1 MDRNFQFI
9 TILGLAAQL
18 TFAQPTPSTPPVPP
32 SAPVPAAWPDV
43 RVLNLSNRSYLG
55 VNVKELDSNRV
66 KELKLR
72 EEHGVEVTQVEDDT
86 PAGKAGLKVGDVVQ
100 EYNGQRIEGT
110 EQFVRMVRET
120 PVGRQ
125 VKLGVNRQG
134 TSMTMVAT
142 IAQRSNKVSTNS
154 TALRKMAEDARRDA
168 EKIRDRVRDEMQ
180 NNMPRAYM
188 GWSNGQL
195 GVEAE
200 SLSDQLASYFGV
212 KEGVLVRSVKKSS
225 AAEKA
230 GVKAGDVIV
239 KVDST
244 KVATPKEIATQLR
257 AVPSKKTI
265 QLQLFRDRKEVS
277 LDVTLPVEDMTRGS
291 SSSKARTVRSTP
303 PVPANKD
310 QEVE

>member
-1 MDRNFQFI
+1 MYRNLQII
-9 TILGLAAQL
+9 TILGITAQIS
-18 TFAQPTPSTPPVPP
+18 FAQPVPPVPP
-32 SAPVPAAWPDV
+32 TPPTAPSPAASPDV
-43 RVLNLSNRSYLG
+43 HVFTLSNRSYLG

-86 PAGKAGLKVGDVVQ
+86 PAGKAGLKVGDVVL

-134 TSMTMVAT
+134 TPMTMVAT
-142 IAQRSNKVSTNS
+142 IAQRPSKVSTNS
-154 TALRKMAEDARRDA
+154 TTVRKMAEDARREA
-168 EKIRDRVRDEMQ
+168 EKMRDRIRDEMQ

-200 SLSDQLASYFGV
+200 SLSDQLATYFGV

-230 GVKAGDVIV
+230 GIKAGDVIV

-244 KVATPKEIATQLR
+244 KVTTPKEIATQLR
-257 AVPSKKTI
+257 ASQSKKTI
-265 QLQLFRDRKEVS
+265 QMQLFRERKELS
-277 LDVTLPVEDMTRGS
+277 LEVTLPDEDMTRGS
-291 SSSKARTVRSTP
+291 SPARRTVRSTP
-303 PVPANKD
+303 PAPANKD
-310 QEVE
+310 QELE

>member
-1 MDRNFQFI
+1 MFRNLQIIATF
-9 TILGLAAQL
+9 GLL
-18 TFAQPTPSTPPVPP
+18 TGFAIAQPTPVQPVQPVPP
-32 SAPVPAAWPDV
+32 VMDM
-43 RVLNLSNRSYLG
+43 RVFSMGSLGKGSYLG
-55 VNVKELDSNRV
+55 LNVKEIDANRA

-72 EEHGVEVTQVEDDT
+72 EENGVEITQVEDDA
-86 PAGKAGLKVGDVVQ
+86 PAGKAGLKVGDVVV
-100 EYNGQRIEGT
+100 EFNGQRVEGT

-134 TSMTMVAT
+134 TAMTMSAT
-142 IAQRSNKVSTNS
+142 IAQRSSRLTGM
-154 TALRKMAEDARRDA
+154 TAPAARKLAEDMKREG
-168 EKIRDRVRDEMQ
+168 EKMRDEMMM
-180 NNMPRAYM
+180 NMPRAYM

-195 GVEAE
+195 GVESE

-230 GVKAGDVIV
+230 GLKAGDVIV

-257 AVPSKKTI
+257 ASRNKKVI
-265 QLQLFRDRKEVS
+265 PVQLLRDHKEMS
-277 LDVTLPVEDMTRGS
+277 IDVTLPEEEQGRNGAYKS
-291 SSSKARTVRSTP
+291 RTVLNGNP
-303 PVPANKD
+303 GNKED
-310 QEVE
+310 GVNE

>member
-1 MDRNFQFI
+1 MFRNLHIIATF
-9 TILGLAAQL
+9 GLL
-18 TFAQPTPSTPPVPP
+18 TGFAIAQPSPVPP
-32 SAPVPAAWPDV
+32 VQPVPPVMDMRAFSMGS
-43 RVLNLSNRSYLG
+43 LGKGSYLG
-55 VNVKELDSNRV
+55 LNVKEIDANRA

-72 EEHGVEVTQVEDDT
+72 EENGVEITQVEDDA
-86 PAGKAGLKVGDVVQ
+86 PAGKAGLKVGDVVV
-100 EYNGQRIEGT
+100 EFNGQRVEGT

-134 TSMTMVAT
+134 TAMTMSAT
-142 IAQRSNKVSTNS
+142 IAQRSSKMTGM
-154 TALRKMAEDARRDA
+154 TAPAARKLAEDMKREG
-168 EKIRDRVRDEMQ
+168 EKMRDEMMM
-180 NNMPRAYM
+180 NMPRAYM

-195 GVEAE
+195 GVESE

-230 GVKAGDVIV
+230 GLKAGDVIV

-257 AVPSKKTI
+257 VSRSKKVI
-265 QLQLFRDRKEVS
+265 PVQLLRDHKEMS
-277 LDVTLPVEDMTRGS
+277 IDVTFPEDEQGRNGT
-291 SSSKARTVRSTP
+291 SKSKTVLNGNP
-303 PVPANKD
+303 GNKD
-310 QEVE
+310 DGVNE

>member
-1 MDRNFQFI
+1 MFRNLQIIATF
-9 TILGLAAQL
+9 GLL
-18 TFAQPTPSTPPVPP
+18 TGFAIAQPTPVQPVQPVPP
-32 SAPVPAAWPDV
+32 VMDMRAFSMGS
-43 RVLNLSNRSYLG
+43 LGKGSYLG
-55 VNVKELDSNRV
+55 LNVKEIDANRA

-72 EEHGVEVTQVEDDT
+72 EENGVEITQVEDDA
-86 PAGKAGLKVGDVVQ
+86 PAGKAGLKVGDVVV
-100 EYNGQRIEGT
+100 EFNGQRVEGT

-134 TSMTMVAT
+134 TAMTMSAT
-142 IAQRSNKVSTNS
+142 IAQRSSRLTGM
-154 TALRKMAEDARRDA
+154 TAPAARKLAEDMKREG
-168 EKIRDRVRDEMQ
+168 EKMRDEMMM
-180 NNMPRAYM
+180 NMPRAYM

-195 GVEAE
+195 GVESE

-230 GVKAGDVIV
+230 GLKAGDVIV

-257 AVPSKKTI
+257 ASRNKKVI
-265 QLQLFRDRKEVS
+265 PVQLLRDHKEMS
-277 LDVTLPVEDMTRGS
+277 IDVTLPEEEQGRNGAYKS
-291 SSSKARTVRSTP
+291 RTVLNGNP
-303 PVPANKD
+303 GNKED
-310 QEVE
+310 GVNE

>member
-1 MDRNFQFI
+1 MDRKFQFI

-154 TALRKMAEDARRDA
+154 TAVRKMAEDVRRDA
-168 EKIRDRVRDEMQ
+168 EKIRDRIRDEMQ

-257 AVPSKKTI
+257 AVPTKRTI
-265 QLQLFRDRKEVS
+265 QLHLFRERKEVS
-277 LDVTLPVEDMTRGS
+277 LDVTLPEEDMTRGS
-291 SSSKARTVRSTP
+291 SSKAKTVRSIP
-303 PVPANKD
+303 PIPANKD

>member
-1 MDRNFQFI
+1 MDRNLQII

-18 TFAQPTPSTPPVPP
+18 SIAQPVPPVPP
-32 SAPVPAAWPDV
+32 TPPSAPAPAASPDV
-43 RVLNLSNRSYLG
+43 RVFSLTNRSYLG

-86 PAGKAGLKVGDVVQ
+86 PAGKAGLKVGDVVL

-125 VKLGVNRQG
+125 IKLGVNRQG
-134 TSMTMVAT
+134 TPMTMMAT
-142 IAQRSNKVSTNS
+142 IGQRSNKVSTNS
-154 TALRKMAEDARRDA
+154 AAVRKMAEDARREA
-168 EKIRDRVRDEMQ
+168 ERMRDRIRDEMQ

-230 GVKAGDVIV
+230 GIKAGDVIV

-257 AVPSKKTI
+257 ASQSKKTI
-265 QLQLFRDRKEVS
+265 QLQLFRERKEIS
-277 LDVTLPVEDMTRGS
+277 LEVTLPDEDVTRGNS
-291 SSSKARTVRSTP
+291 PAKARTVRRTSP
-303 PVPANKD
+303 ENKD
-310 QEVE
+310 QELE

>member
-1 MDRNFQFI
+1 MFRNLQI
-9 TILGLAAQL
+9 TATFGLL
-18 TFAQPTPSTPPVPP
+18 TGFAIAQPIPVQPVQPVPP
-32 SAPVPAAWPDV
+32 VMDV
-43 RVLNLSNRSYLG
+43 RAFSMGNLGKGSYLG
-55 VNVKELDSNRV
+55 LNVKEIDANRA

-72 EEHGVEVTQVEDDT
+72 EENGVEITQVEDDA
-86 PAGKAGLKVGDVVQ
+86 PAGKAGLKVGDVVV
-100 EYNGQRIEGT
+100 EFNGQRVEGT

-134 TSMTMVAT
+134 TAMTMSAT
-142 IAQRSNKVSTNS
+142 IAQRSSKLTGM
-154 TALRKMAEDARRDA
+154 TAPAARKLAEDMKREG
-168 EKIRDRVRDEMQ
+168 EKMRDEMMM
-180 NNMPRAYM
+180 NMPRAYM

-195 GVEAE
+195 GVESE

-230 GVKAGDVIV
+230 GLKAGDVIV

-257 AVPSKKTI
+257 ASRSKKVI
-265 QLQLFRDRKEVS
+265 PVQLLRDHKEMS
-277 LDVTLPVEDMTRGS
+277 IDVTLPEDEQGRNGT
-291 SSSKARTVRSTP
+291 SKSRTVLNGNP
-303 PVPANKD
+303 GNKD
-310 QEVE
+310 DGVND